1 MNLHNGGD
9 DEPKGRFH
17 EQAKMVLP
25 FPSGSEEDE
34 ARVLQSRR
42 LVVHHEGSVGEN
54 NTIHTVEE
62 RHRKEEMDQIRN
74 PEFASFSSSVDR
86 GNRLDSCI
94 SPFTA
99 NGLYS
104 SLSVFE

>member
-1 MNLHNGGD
+1 
-9 DEPKGRFH
+9 
-17 EQAKMVLP
+17 MVLP
-25 FPSGSEEDE
+25 FPSRSEEDE